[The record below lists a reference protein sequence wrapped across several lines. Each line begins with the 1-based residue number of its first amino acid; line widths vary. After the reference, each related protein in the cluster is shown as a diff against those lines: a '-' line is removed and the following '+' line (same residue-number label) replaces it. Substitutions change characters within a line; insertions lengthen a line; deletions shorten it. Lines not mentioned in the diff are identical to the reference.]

1 LITVAAGLFM
11 LLNLVVAGFEYIS
24 SGGNPEST
32 SNAWRKMY
40 MSLIGMAVIVGAYA
54 LAAVAGLLLFGEA
67 NAILSP
73 QITGPGTP

>member
-1 LITVAAGLFM
+1 
-11 LLNLVVAGFEYIS
+11 
-24 SGGNPEST
+24 
-32 SNAWRKMY
+32 MY

-73 QITGPGTP
+73 QITGPGTPWENF